1 MDEAAIYNRALS
13 AAEIA
18 GMAVRPLRFQSQV
31 VANGLF
37 ELTWTDAGQ
46 LERASNVLG
55 PWTTVPGATSSPYS
69 EPLFSTESRFFRLRA
84 SP

>member
-1 MDEAAIYNRALS
+1 MS